1 MNLIHLET
9 QAMNDTLRLCLAA
22 RRAIGCAALSGTLLM
37 GAGPVPAI
45 ESAPAWNPVSSEKL
59 IRLPGNFLEKAMD
72 RSFAASPLGTELG
85 RVNDRLH
92 GQAATLRELRD
103 AVRATDDPNVELQ
116 HQFLEAKSQYLDA
129 MEVQQGLRRNAL
141 EKRLSVY
148 RDAAERLRR
157 DARAARD
164 PVARELVDRQQAAR
178 ARMEAS
184 ARRVDETLALIARQD
199 DGGYAEDY
207 QRNLAEIERLKAA
220 IDEHEMQR
228 GPRVDGETVTREAY
242 LRHLI
247 VLAEAELGLLV
258 QEETILGYMARLVA
272 LDARALETEIT
283 LNVADASGSGLS
295 TTPRAADVTGLFVD

>member
-1 MNLIHLET
+1 
-9 QAMNDTLRLCLAA
+9 MNDVNGLCLAA
-22 RRAIGCAALSGTLLM
+22 RRAVGCTALAGVLLA
-37 GAGPVPAI
+37 GAGPVLAI
-45 ESAPAWNPVSSEKL
+45 QSAPAWNPVSSEKL

-72 RSFAASPLGTELG
+72 RSFANSPLGTELG
-85 RVNDRLH
+85 RMNDRLH
-92 GQAATLRELRD
+92 DQAGTLRELRS
-103 AVRATDDPNVELQ
+103 AVRATDDPSVELQ
-116 HQFLEAKSQYLDA
+116 HQFLEAKSQYLDV
-129 MEVQQGLRRNAL
+129 MEAQQGLRRNAL
-141 EKRLSVY
+141 EKRLGVY
-148 RDAAERLRR
+148 RDAAARLRR

-184 ARRVDETLALIARQD
+184 AQRVDETLALIARQD
-199 DGGYAEDY
+199 EGGYAEDY
-207 QRNLAEIERLKAA
+207 QHNLAEIERLKAA

-247 VLAEAELGLLV
+247 VQAEAELGLLA

-283 LNVADASGSGLS
+283 LSVADASGSTL
-295 TTPRAADVTGLFVD
+295 TATPRAADVTGLFVD